1 MSKRSIITA
10 LTITLLGAGFVCG
23 LAIDQVIPNWHHE
36 SFQQIPNLPHC
47 GGCNAETYFIRTMCD
62 VTSNDRLIIIG
73 HFIDVDGSGA
83 EVFTIVS
90 SSAIK
95 DGCGTANSIDSVGS
109 INNDR

>member
-1 MSKRSIITA
+1 MNKRSIITA
-10 LTITLLGAGFVCG
+10 LTITTALLGAGFVYSF
-23 LAIDQVIPNWHHE
+23 AKIIPNWSHE

-47 GGCNAETYFIRTMCD
+47 GGCNAETYFVRTMCD
-62 VTSNDRLIIIG
+62 SNSNDRLIIIG

-95 DGCGTANSIDSVGS
+95 DSCGTANSIDSVGS